1 MQIIATFRD
10 NTLDIHIV
18 LIEPE
23 HEGNIGLIARIMK
36 NFGYM
41 NLWLVNPKTRLGP
54 EARALASHAQEILMQ
69 AKIVKNPELPLRT
82 CDYSVATTAIIGK
95 KPSNLNRKSLTLREF
110 AERAKSIEGKIAII
124 FGRESRGLT
133 NKEITE
139 CDFVM
144 TIPTNSEYKTLNI
157 ATAVSITLYELRA
170 TQNMNMSYFER
181 ADKETRLRLVNKFE
195 DLSRKVS
202 IPAYKIPLARTALS
216 NVISR
221 GLISRREASLMIGVF
236 RKAIQKISNT
246 N

>member
-1 MQIIATFRD
+1 MSFRD

-18 LIEPE
+18 LVEPE

-36 NFGYM
+36 NFGYE

-54 EARALASHAQEILMQ
+54 EARALASHAQELL
-69 AKIVKNPELPLRT
+69 ANARIVKNLDSPLRN
-82 CDYSVATTAIIGK
+82 CDYCVATTAIIGK

-110 AERAKSIEGKIAII
+110 AERVKIIEGKIAII

-133 NKEITE
+133 NKEITR

-157 ATAVSITLYELRA
+157 AAAVSITLYELRT
-170 TQNMNMSYFER
+170 TQNINMRYFER

-202 IPAYKIPLARTALS
+202 IPTYKIPLARRALS

-221 GLISRREASLMIGVF
+221 GLISTREASLMTGVF
-236 RKAIQKISNT
+236 RRAIERIDNT

>member
-1 MQIIATFRD
+1 VSFRD
-10 NTLDIHIV
+10 YILEIHIV
-18 LIEPE
+18 LVEPE

-36 NFGYM
+36 NFGYK

-54 EARALASHAQEILMQ
+54 EARALASHAQELLVK
-69 AKIVKNPELPLRT
+69 ARIVQNLDIPLRN

-95 KPSNLNRKSLTLREF
+95 NPSNLNRKSLTPREF
-110 AERAKSIEGKIAII
+110 SERVKNIEGKIAII
-124 FGRESRGLT
+124 FGRESRGLA
-133 NKEITE
+133 NKEITR

-157 ATAVSITLYELRA
+157 ATAVSITLYEIRTA
-170 TQNMNMSYFER
+170 QNMNMSYFER
-181 ADKETRLRLVNKFE
+181 ADKETRLRLVDKFE

-221 GLISRREASLMIGVF
+221 GLISTREASLMIGVF
-236 RKAIQKISNT
+236 RRAIERIDNH
-246 N
+246 